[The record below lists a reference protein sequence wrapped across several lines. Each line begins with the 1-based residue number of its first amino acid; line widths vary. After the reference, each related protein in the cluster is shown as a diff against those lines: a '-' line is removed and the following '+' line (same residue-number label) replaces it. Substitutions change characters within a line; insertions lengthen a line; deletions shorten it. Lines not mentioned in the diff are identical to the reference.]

1 MWWRGGRWLYFAKA
15 KLRAVSLLLKNL
27 WSNVICEYASEP
39 GYRNVAIWIKLGK
52 PLFSLVVTPSKNSLR
67 RRSHTH
73 ISHSLTD
80 FRAKER
86 LFAVYAKDYKGFLS
100 PTVIVQPRPQGAF
113 PWLWRWEK
121 RPGDE
126 VAHRCYSLCTDPPSP
141 LLWFLL
147 RGGGSLHRL
156 HCYCHLIKQYVL
168 LRYNKEMRDKTLHLI
183 PITLRCMLNR
193 KRTKTIFLRI
203 LVFHSQ
209 GYLEYSFLFYG
220 YYGNEYI
227 HVGAVKYP
235 LPLAYF
241 VVFMGT
247 YLFSIIIVLRA

>member
-1 MWWRGGRWLYFAKA
+1 M
-15 KLRAVSLLLKNL
+15 
-27 WSNVICEYASEP
+27 
-39 GYRNVAIWIKLGK
+39 
-52 PLFSLVVTPSKNSLR
+52 TPPKNSLR

-121 RPGDE
+121 RPEDE
-126 VAHRCYSLCTDPPSP
+126 VAHRCYSLCTDPP
-141 LLWFLL
+141 
-147 RGGGSLHRL
+147 
-156 HCYCHLIKQYVL
+156 L

-193 KRTKTIFLRI
+193 KRTKTIFLKI